1 MRKFASSQEARAR
14 VLELAVQAQGSDVGL
29 QCWGQVRHKG
39 DAPTNWSGPFVLAC
53 LQEAELTRW
62 KWRPGLG
69 FTYRLVRVDQPRLAD
84 VLYFDVFEA
93 MSEEF
98 ELPEVPEG
106 ARVGK
111 VPTGAR
117 PINLRRAQLH
127 GGPFYALL
135 LDVLPGGVFRVV
147 IGDRHGEVAVCNVDP
162 DKVTAFYSLG
172 VLVDQFDVSEV
183 QTPEP
188 EPVETE
194 PSEPERLMRTQ
205 PPEPDDALDDWNP
218 ETPRSSESTE
228 A

>member
-1 MRKFASSQEARAR
+1 
-14 VLELAVQAQGSDVGL
+14 
-29 QCWGQVRHKG
+29 
-39 DAPTNWSGPFVLAC
+39 
-53 LQEAELTRW
+53 
-62 KWRPGLG
+62 
-69 FTYRLVRVDQPRLAD
+69 LAD

-93 MSEEF
+93 LSEEF
-98 ELPEVPEG
+98 EIPEVPEG

-111 VPTGAR
+111 VPAGAR

-147 IGDRHGEVAVCNVDP
+147 IGDRAGEVAVCNVDP

-172 VLVDQFDVSEV
+172 VLVDQFDVPEV
-183 QTPEP
+183 QTL

-194 PSEPERLMRTQ
+194 TSEPERLMRTQPPEPFDVPEVQTLEPVETETSEPERLMRTQ
-205 PPEPDDALDDWNP
+205 PPEPDEALDDWNP
-218 ETPRSSESTE
+218 ETPRTSESTE